1 MAWKP
6 YSKPLFA
13 HWAILCD
20 NNFDNSLMFCH
31 NDILISLNAKSSVL
45 NEAFLEKFSMS
56 DS

>member
-13 HWAILCD
+13 YFASLRD
-20 NNFDNSLMFCH
+20 NTFDNSLMFCH